1 MAYHFGEVTVDYLS
15 AMGNDTK
22 KVIRAGDRNDRSGS
36 ASDRFQLDIRIVVPD

>member
-22 KVIRAGDRNDRSGS
+22 KVIRLATGATALARLLTGS
-36 ASDRFQLDIRIVVPD
+36 N